1 MVGDRREWLA
11 SQRLPAAARE
21 QVAVAVAMVDALERQ
36 IARIEHE
43 LRAYARR
50 QKGCRALM
58 AHYGI
63 GELTAVTILA
73 ELGDCTRFF

>member
-1 MVGDRREWLA
+1 MI
-11 SQRLPAAARE
+11 
-21 QVAVAVAMVDALERQ
+21 DALAAQ
-36 IARIEHE
+36 IAPLEKE

-50 QKGCRALM
+50 QVGCKALM

-73 ELGDCTRFF
+73 ELGDCTRFSSRAHLPPRSARLAVGAVRGRAGRASQ